1 MNLRGFSNASQRR
14 KALEKSLRISLSN
27 IGYYSLDEKAAAA
40 KNCENM
46 IGVVQIP
53 LGVAGPLKV
62 QSSILRQSSGQ
73 EFKVQSYYI
82 PLATTEGALVA
93 SVNRG
98 CKAVTE
104 SGGTII
110 GSYNIGATRGPVFYT
125 GNIRNTQRLYEW
137 VKKNEEKIK
146 KAAESTST
154 HLTFKKLIFRGLAE
168 YAFIRFAFDTQD
180 AMGMNMA
187 TIATEKIVELIEKET
202 GISCIS
208 IAGNFD
214 ADKKPAWIN
223 FIENRGHKVWAEAT
237 IRKGVVKLILK
248 TSPEKIYDVW
258 LSKNMLGSA
267 MSGSLGFNAHF
278 ANIVSSVFIATGQDP
293 AHIVEASMGVTT
305 ARITKDGDLYFSIY
319 IPALMIGTVGGGTSL
334 ETQKEALS
342 IMGIVG
348 GSEGENAQKLAEI
361 IGGVVL
367 SGELSLLAS
376 LAEGTLASA
385 HQKLGRGGK

>member
-1 MNLRGFSNASQRR
+1 VNLRGYSNASQRR
-14 KALEKSLRISLSN
+14 KALEKNLHISLSN
-27 IGYYSLDEKAAAA
+27 VGHYSLDEKAAAS

-46 IGVVQIP
+46 IGVVQVP

-62 QSSILRQSSGQ
+62 QSSK
-73 EFKVQSYYI
+73 FKVQSCYI
-82 PLATTEGALVA
+82 ALATTEGALVA
-93 SVNRG
+93 SINRG

-104 SGGTII
+104 SGGTITA
-110 GSYNIGATRGPVFYT
+110 SYNIGATRGPVFYT
-125 GNIRNTQRLYEW
+125 GNIRNEQRLYEW

-146 KAAESTST
+146 RTAESTSA

-168 YAFIRFAFDTQD
+168 YAFIRFAFDTKD

-237 IRKGVVKLILK
+237 IKKRAVKEILK

-293 AHIVEASMGVTT
+293 AHVVEASMGVTT
-305 ARITKDGDLYFSIY
+305 GSVTKIGDLYFSIY
-319 IPALMIGTVGGGTSL
+319 IPALMVGTVGGGTSL

-348 GSEGENAQKLAEI
+348 GKEGKNAQKLAEI
-361 IGGVVL
+361 IGGAVL
-367 SGELSLLAS
+367 AGELSLLAS
-376 LAEGTLASA
+376 LAEGSLASS
-385 HQKLGRGGK
+385 HKKLGRGENNL